1 MINLIVLLSP
11 SSFYASFLPFSFVMA
26 RPPVSLPSFSHFAE
40 VFSPFL
46 QLTMCSFLGSS
57 KKSEEQEEE
66 TRLHTGFPSFPS
78 SPFFFF
84 FLTKYVS
91 PFFFTG
97 VDTGVRD
104 PELLIPEGA
113 VGSIQAASFQTA

>member
-1 MINLIVLLSP
+1 
-11 SSFYASFLPFSFVMA
+11 
-26 RPPVSLPSFSHFAE
+26 
-40 VFSPFL
+40 
-46 QLTMCSFLGSS
+46 MCSFLGSS

-66 TRLHTGFPSFPS
+66 TPLHTGFPSFPS

-84 FLTKYVS
+84 LTKSVS
-91 PFFFTG
+91 PFFFTR

>member
-1 MINLIVLLSP
+1 
-11 SSFYASFLPFSFVMA
+11 
-26 RPPVSLPSFSHFAE
+26 
-40 VFSPFL
+40 
-46 QLTMCSFLGSS
+46 MCSFLGSS

-66 TRLHTGFPSFPS
+66 TPLRTGFPSFPS
-78 SPFFFF
+78 FPFFFF
-84 FLTKYVS
+84 FITKYVS